1 MPTGGTDSPRPT
13 QEQVAPAPVG
23 DGLLVVDKPAGW
35 TSHDVVGRSR
45 RLCAT
50 RRVGHAGTLDPMATG
65 VLVLGVNRATK
76 LLTFLVGADKTYLA
90 TIRLGVSTIT
100 DDAEGEVTAVQ
111 GTTEVTEAAVRAEV
125 AVLTGAIQQVP
136 SAVSAI
142 KIDGK
147 RSYARVRAGEDV
159 TLDARPVTV
168 HRFDILALRRG
179 LLPGG
184 TECVDLDVE
193 VDVSSGTY
201 VRALA
206 RDLGAALGVGG
217 HLTALRRTRVGGL
230 DLSAAATLEQL
241 ADTGA
246 AAHLIPL
253 ADAAAAAFPVRHLTA
268 SEAIDLGHGKRLPA
282 EQPGRAEPV
291 AGIGPDGR
299 LIAMLDETGEV
310 ARSHVVFPTN

>member
-1 MPTGGTDSPRPT
+1 
-13 QEQVAPAPVG
+13 
-23 DGLLVVDKPAGW
+23 
-35 TSHDVVGRSR
+35 
-45 RLCAT
+45 
-50 RRVGHAGTLDPMATG
+50 MATG

-76 LLTFLVGADKTYLA
+76 LLTFLVGADKTYTA

-100 DDAEGEVTAVQ
+100 DDAEGEVTGVQ
-111 GTTEVTEAAVRAEV
+111 DTSAVTEAALRAEV
-125 AVLTGAIQQVP
+125 ATLTGAIQQVP

-159 TLDARPVTV
+159 TLAARPVTV
-168 HRFDILALRRG
+168 HRFDVLALRRG
-179 LLPGG
+179 PLPARTPTPTGEARTETTPALAPG
-184 TECVDLDVE
+184 ATECLDLDVE

-217 HLTALRRTRVGGL
+217 HLTALRRSRVGGL
-230 DLSAAATLEQL
+230 DLSGAATLEQL
-241 ADTGA
+241 AAEGV

-253 ADAAAAAFPVRHLTA
+253 ADAAAAAFPVRRLTE
-268 SEAIDLGHGKRLPA
+268 SEAIDLGHGKKLPA
-282 EQPGRAEPV
+282 EQPGRTAPV
-291 AGIGPDGR
+291 AAIGPDGR
-299 LIAMLDETGEV
+299 LVAMLDETGEV